1 MDELLQRLKG
11 MGLDDAKADEVV
23 KTVRAFLEEKLPDP
37 IAAKLDD
44 ILTGSPETMDSLLGK
59 LPTDA
64 LPKDLGGKLKG
75 LLGG

>member
-11 MGLDDAKADEVV
+11 MGLDDAKADEVIT
-23 KTVRAFLEEKLPDP
+23 TVRAFLEEKLPDP

-44 ILTGSPETMDSLLGK
+44 ILTGSPETMESMLDK
-59 LPTDA
+59 VPADA

>member
-11 MGLDDAKADEVV
+11 MGLDDAKASEVV
-23 KTVRAFLEEKLPDP
+23 STVRAFLEEKLPDP

-44 ILTGSPETMDSLLGK
+44 ILSGSPETMESMLGK
-59 LPTDA
+59 LPSDA
-64 LPKDLGGKLKG
+64 LPKDVGGKLKG

>member
-11 MGLDDAKADEVV
+11 MGLDDAKAGEVIQ
-23 KTVRAFLEEKLPDP
+23 TVRAFLEEKLPDP

-44 ILTGSPETMDSLLGK
+44 VLSGNPETMDSLLGK

>member
-11 MGLDDAKADEVV
+11 MGLDDAKAGEVIQ
-23 KTVRAFLEEKLPDP
+23 TVRAFLEEKLPDP
-37 IAAKLDD
+37 IASKLDD
-44 ILTGSPETMDSLLGK
+44 VLSGNPETMDSLLGK

>member
-1 MDELLQRLKG
+1 MEELLQRLKG
-11 MGLDDAKADEVV
+11 TGLDDAKAREVV
-23 KTVRAFLEEKLPDP
+23 TTVRNFLEEKLPDP

-44 ILTGSPETMDSLLGK
+44 IMSGSPETMESLLGK

-64 LPKDLGGKLKG
+64 LPGDLGGKFKG

>member
-11 MGLDDAKADEVV
+11 MVLDDTKASEVV
-23 KTVRAFLEEKLPDP
+23 STVRAFLEEKLPDP

-44 ILTGSPETMDSLLGK
+44 ILSGSPETMESMLGK
-59 LPTDA
+59 VPSDA
-64 LPKDLGGKLKG
+64 LPKDVGGKLKG

>member
-11 MGLDDAKADEVV
+11 MGLDDAKASEVV
-23 KTVRAFLEEKLPDP
+23 STVRAFLEEKLPDP

-44 ILTGSPETMDSLLGK
+44 ILSGSPETMESMLGK
-59 LPTDA
+59 VPSDA
-64 LPKDLGGKLKG
+64 LPKDVGGKLKG